1 MGHETKGENKHQSGR
16 GLGGK
21 GGQLEWKGGMR
32 GGSECGKNTL
42 YIAMKLSENTLNF
55 KNLRV

>member
-1 MGHETKGENKHQSGR
+1 MGHETKGENKHQIGR
-16 GLGGK
+16 GLGG
-21 GGQLEWKGGMR
+21 QLERKGGMR